1 MCRYL
6 CHAVATQCFYLS
18 PQSLELL
25 DVGGARHA
33 IDQSNGTTVASLL
46 TNQTLKIGTVWKQ
59 LCADNKVVVCVAI
72 QNISARYVRHRIWI
86 CVYLHMY
93 SHVCYSKVLLP

>member
-6 CHAVATQCFYLS
+6 CHVVATQCFYLS

-25 DVGGARHA
+25 DVGHARHA
-33 IDQSNGTTVASLL
+33 VDQSNGTTVAGAL